1 MQCIGIPFFSS
12 ATSSKSCP
20 FFPHK
25 VRMPRLHRRWIDL
38 HESMLPFC
46 DTMNHPLQSH
56 SLKRRVI
63 EILKTHNPGVAL
75 REILRFP
82 LRSVVN
88 PLFSLIQDGDESVKW
103 AAVRAMGA
111 VVAKLADQDMEAAR
125 IIMRRLMWNLNDES
139 GGIGWGSPE
148 AMAEILATHDGLA
161 REYARILISYLRED
175 GNLLENEV
183 LQAGVLWGIG
193 RVAEVHPDLVKT
205 SVPHLKLFLNSANPN
220 HRGLAARIMGLLH
233 VAEARSEIEG
243 LTKDATEIM
252 VFLGTKLQKRTVG
265 ELAQEALEEVEC
277 GKTS

>member
-1 MQCIGIPFFSS
+1 
-12 ATSSKSCP
+12 
-20 FFPHK
+20 
-25 VRMPRLHRRWIDL
+25 
-38 HESMLPFC
+38 
-46 DTMNHPLQSH
+46 MNHPLH
-56 SLKRRVI
+56 GHAFKKRVI
-63 EILKTHNPGVAL
+63 EILKTHDPDMAL
-75 REILRFP
+75 GEILRLP

-111 VVAKLADQDMEAAR
+111 VVAKLADQDMDAAR

-161 REYARILISYLRED
+161 REYAHILISYVRED

-183 LQAGVLWGIG
+183 LQAGVLWGVG
-193 RVAEVHPDLVKT
+193 RVAEVHPDLVKS
-205 SVPHLKLFLNSANPN
+205 SVPHLRPFLHSPNPS

-233 VAEARSEIEG
+233 VSEARSEIEG

-252 VFLGTKLQKRTVG
+252 VFLGAKLQKRTVG
-265 ELAQEALEEVEC
+265 QLAKEALEEGES